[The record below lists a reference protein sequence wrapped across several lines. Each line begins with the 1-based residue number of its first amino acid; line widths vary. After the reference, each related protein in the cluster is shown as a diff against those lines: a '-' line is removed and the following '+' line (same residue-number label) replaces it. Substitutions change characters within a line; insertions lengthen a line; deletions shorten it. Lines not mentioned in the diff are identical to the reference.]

1 MRILI
6 GSLGHESNTFTPFL
20 TTEADFFVRH
30 GDEILNSPHRGGSL
44 GGILDVLSAHG
55 VELVPSVAAGAM
67 PGGVV
72 ERATYEKFKALI
84 LEAAHDVD
92 AACLSLHGAMRAEGL
107 DYAENDL
114 LRDLRARLGPGVP
127 VVIALDMHANLI
139 QETMQYIDAL
149 VAYHRAPH
157 TDAFETGQAAARM
170 LMLILEQGVRPAIGF
185 AKMPFLLPGE
195 KAQTAIGSMKAMIER
210 VEALEKEPGI
220 LSASLMNGHC
230 WADVPDVGVI
240 SVVVTDGDRVLA
252 QREADRLAAEFWA
265 LRREFGVGVESYGVQ
280 EAVAKALAAPEST
293 VFLSD
298 SGDNPG
304 AGGTTD
310 VPVLLEELIAQG
322 AKSVVFAS
330 IWDAGAVQACIQ
342 AGVGQMVT
350 VSVGGK
356 IDTRH
361 GTPLEVTGQVR
372 LLTDGVP
379 YRGGL
384 RMPWGRGRLGPV
396 AVLNID
402 GIDLILSSTRLDFGD
417 PRQLRALGLEPLDY
431 RIVVLKRGYLTT
443 PFEVIAPRSILAFT
457 PGATNC
463 DVAKMTFERV
473 NRPIYPLDPDM
484 NWMP

>member
-1 MRILI
+1 MRVLI

-20 TTEADFFVRH
+20 TTEADFFARY

-55 VELVPSVAAGAM
+55 VELIPSVAAGAM

-92 AACLSLHGAMRAEGL
+92 AVCFALHGAMRAEGL

-114 LRDLRARLGPGVP
+114 LRDLHAQLGSGVP
-127 VVIALDMHANLI
+127 IVIALDMHANLI
-139 QETMQYIDAL
+139 KETMQYIDAL

-170 LMLILEQGVRPAIGF
+170 LMLILERGIKPAVGF
-185 AKMPFLLPGE
+185 AKLPFLLPGE
-195 KAQTAIGSMKAMIER
+195 KAQTAIGAMKTMIER
-210 VEALEKEPGI
+210 VEALEQEPGI

-240 SVVVTDGDRVLA
+240 SVVVTDGDPARA

-265 LRREFGVGVESYGVQ
+265 LRHEFGVGVESYGVR
-280 EAVAKALAAPEST
+280 EAVGRALAASEST

-304 AGGTTD
+304 AGGATD
-310 VPVLLEELIAQG
+310 VPVLLQALIEQG
-322 AKSVVFAS
+322 AKSVLFAS
-330 IWDAGAVQACIQ
+330 IWDAEAVRACMQ
-342 AGVGQMVT
+342 AGVGQTVT
-350 VSVGGK
+350 LSVGGK

-361 GTPLEVTGQVR
+361 GTPLQVTGRVR

-384 RMPWGRGRLGPV
+384 RLPWGRGRFGPV
-396 AVLNID
+396 AVLNIN

-417 PRQLRALGLEPLDY
+417 PLQLRALGLEPLDY

-463 DVAKMTFERV
+463 DVARMTFARV
-473 NRPIYPLDPDM
+473 KRPIYPLDPEMD
-484 NWMP
+484 WTP